1 MLFGGEV
8 EMMKSSRV
16 ILSCLISIVLA
27 TAASAAWVP
36 LTGDPVSVSSLE
48 DGSLIFGDKELS
60 EINLFGFAT
69 GGAIGPDADSVFVQ
83 GGLNSVTGDYGLR
96 FNFSWSA
103 ISNQIV
109 NTTLSFKVS
118 IRPGFDDY
126 LIKDVWLDITGASA
140 NGTGG
145 VHVGETVWDSPFF
158 DPEGNIIASL
168 SCSKQDDDSG
178 DYLVDYYDDFTP
190 LKEIWI
196 YSKDIS
202 VTGGTDGAAHISEFY
217 QFYSQVPEP
226 ATLLLFGTAGV
237 WILTRRKRS
246 A

>member
-8 EMMKSSRV
+8 EMMESSRV

-27 TAASAAWVP
+27 SAASAAWVP

-48 DGSLIFGDKELS
+48 GGSLVFGDKELS

-69 GGAIGPDADSVFVQ
+69 GGAIDPDADSVFVQ
-83 GGLNSVTGDYGLR
+83 GGRNSVTGDYGLK
-96 FNFSWSA
+96 FNLSWSA
-103 ISNQIV
+103 ISNQTV

-118 IRPGFDDY
+118 IRPGFDDW

-145 VHVGETVWDSPFF
+145 VHVGETVWDTPFF

-178 DYLVDYYDDFTP
+178 AYLVDYDDFTP

-202 VTGGTDGAAHISEFY
+202 ITGGTDGTAHLSEFY
-217 QFYSQVPEP
+217 QFYSQIPEP

-237 WILTRRKRS
+237 WIFTRRKRS

>member
-1 MLFGGEV
+1 
-8 EMMKSSRV
+8 MKSSRV
-16 ILSCLISIVLA
+16 LLSCLLSIVFA
-27 TAASAAWVP
+27 SAASAAWVP
-36 LTGDPVSVSSLE
+36 LTGAPVSVSSLE

-69 GGAIGPDADSVFVQ
+69 GGAISPDADSVFVQ

-96 FNFSWSA
+96 FNLSWSA

-158 DPEGNIIASL
+158 DPEGSVIASL
-168 SCSKQDDDSG
+168 SCSKQDGDSG
-178 DYLVDYYDDFTP
+178 AYLVDYDDFAP

-202 VTGGTDGAAHISEFY
+202 ITGGTDGTAHLSEFY
-217 QFYSQVPEP
+217 QFYSQIPEP
-226 ATLLLFGTAGV
+226 TTLVLLGTAGV